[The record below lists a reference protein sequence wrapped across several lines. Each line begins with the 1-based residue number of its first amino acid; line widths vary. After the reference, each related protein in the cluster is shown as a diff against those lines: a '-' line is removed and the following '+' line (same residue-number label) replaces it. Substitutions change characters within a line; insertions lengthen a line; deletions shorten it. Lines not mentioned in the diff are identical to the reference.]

1 MTKTKFRPRF
11 YYITSIF
18 VLMPAICGLV
28 LFLMSNRTDIGFRG
42 SSTPWWIIFTAFT
55 VIFIG
60 FLIYRLVMQTRSL
73 EVDGTVLKV
82 SRFFGLIKE
91 GEVDLKKFDGYYL
104 EYVRTGRDGKDVYG
118 YFCLMKKETTVTR
131 LCFNDY
137 EDFDEFLRE
146 AVEPVIPKIV
156 YRKM

>member
-1 MTKTKFRPRF
+1 MTKTKFRPKF
-11 YYITSIF
+11 YYITAIF

-28 LFLMSNRTDIGFRG
+28 LSIMPSEVPTQ
-42 SSTPWWIIFTAFT
+42 WWIIFSVFAVVFT
-55 VIFIG
+55 G

-73 EVDGTVLKV
+73 EVDGTILKV

-104 EYVRTGRDGKDVYG
+104 DYVRTGKDGKDVYG
-118 YFCLMKKETTVTR
+118 YFCLMKKETTVTK

-137 EDFDEFLRE
+137 DDFDEFLKE

-156 YRKM
+156 YRKKS

>member
-18 VLMPAICGLV
+18 VLMPVICGLV
-28 LFLMSNRTDIGFRG
+28 LSIMPSDVPTH
-42 SSTPWWIIFTAFT
+42 WWIIFSVFA

-60 FLIYRLVMQTRSL
+60 FLIYRLVMQSRSL
-73 EVDGTVLKV
+73 EVDGTILKV

-91 GEVDLKKFDGYYL
+91 GEVDLRKFDGYYL

-118 YFCLMKKETTVTR
+118 YFCLMKKEATVTK

-137 EDFDEFLRE
+137 EDFDEFLRD

-156 YRKM
+156 YRKR